1 MEYNSKS
8 DRFASDIRSIGT
20 GEGCVLA
27 WDTKRCVFCT
37 IWRSNYKTLKRQRE
51 ETG

>member
-8 DRFASDIRSIGT
+8 DRFASDIRRLLT

-27 WDTKRCVFCT
+27 WDTKCGVFCS
-37 IWRSNYKTLKRQRE
+37 IWKVKCKTLKRQRE
-51 ETG
+51 ETA